1 MATHGSRLA
10 CGALLCGALLCA
22 GLFPG
27 CAGGGSQ
34 ESGGDAAAGPEA
46 YGTAMQHA
54 DAAFKEGDYDEAAV
68 AYQAALTARSDDPRA
83 VTGLGTCEL
92 KTRQVLKAR
101 ELLKDHLTRHPEN
114 VAARLVLARALLRQ
128 ADLPGAAAELN
139 KVLESD
145 PDNLMAHYNLGFI
158 AYRERDFPTALTHL
172 KATLALRPDHPEAHY
187 TLGLTYL
194 AMDQLDDAV
203 AELERAIAIDPN
215 HVGAHFNLAG
225 AAARAG
231 RPDLAAREQKAYA
244 DLSGRSKADAE
255 RSAQIK
261 AQSLKAVQFLMAQQ
275 YPEALREYQ
284 ILLKDN
290 RDYAPLYNDIGR
302 VQLRLGQRPEALAS
316 LKKAVELDPKLS
328 EPHYLL
334 SNLYHELGDDAS
346 AERERATFAALETIP
361 EGKSGY

>member
-1 MATHGSRLA
+1 MNDHSLRPA
-10 CGALLCGALLCA
+10 GAVLVCVALVGAGVLL
-22 GLFPG
+22 G
-27 CAGGGSQ
+27 CAGGGAQ
-34 ESGGDAAAGPEA
+34 QGNESTGGPEA

-54 DAAFKEGDYDEAAV
+54 ESAFKDGDYDEAAV
-68 AYQAALTARSDDPRA
+68 AYKAALAARADDPQA
-83 VTGLGTCEL
+83 VAGLGTCEL
-92 KTRQVLKAR
+92 KTRQALKAQ
-101 ELLKDHLTRHPEN
+101 ELIKDHLTRHPEN
-114 VAARLVLARALLRQ
+114 VAARLILARALLRQ
-128 ADLPGAAAELN
+128 ADLPGAAAELD

-187 TLGLTYL
+187 TLGLTWL
-194 AMDQLDDAV
+194 AMEKYDDAV
-203 AELERAIAIDPN
+203 SELERAIAIDPK

-231 RPDLAAREQKAYA
+231 RADLAVREQKAYA
-244 DLSGRSKADAE
+244 ELSGRSKAESE
-255 RSAQIK
+255 RSAKVK

-284 ILLKDN
+284 AILKDN
-290 RDYAPLYNDIGR
+290 LDYAPLYNDIGR
-302 VQLRLGQRPEALAS
+302 VQLRLGQRQEALES
-316 LKKAVELDPKLS
+316 LKKAIELDPKLS

-334 SNLYHELGDDAS
+334 SNLYHDLGDDAS
-346 AERERATFAALETIP
+346 AERERSTFAALETIP